1 MYKYQDVSLTPKER
15 AQDLL
20 KCMSL
25 EEKMGQVTGYFPRGL
40 GETGILREKYPHGA
54 GNVSCLEMRS
64 LRNFDEIVQFQS
76 ETQKTIMELSEHH
89 IPAVFHMEGL
99 CGAFLVNSTS
109 FPAGIGRASSFDPEL
124 EGQIGRVVAR
134 QEQAA
139 GITQT
144 LAPVLDISRDSRMG
158 RQGETYGEDPTL
170 AAAMGA
176 AYTKG
181 IQEESVDGR
190 HTDAVAK

>member
-1 MYKYQDVSLTPKER
+1 MEKYLNPVFSPVER
-15 AQDLL
+15 AEDLL
-20 KCMSL
+20 SKMSL
-25 EEKMGQVTGYFPRGL
+25 EEKMGQVVGYFPRGL
-40 GETGILREKYPHGA
+40 GETEMLREKYPHGA

-64 LRNFDEIVQFQS
+64 LKNFEEIVQFQS
-76 ETQKTIMELSEHH
+76 ETQKAIMELSEHH

-99 CGAFLVNSTS
+99 CGAFLAGSTS

-124 EGQIGRVVAR
+124 EGQIGRAVAR

-139 GITQT
+139 GITLT

-158 RQGETYGEDPTL
+158 RQGETYGEVPTL

-190 HTDAVAK
+190 HTHAVVK